1 MKKIFLALIVMA
13 FGLAGLKTVLAG
25 DVTVVIRDGSIG
37 NGQSGKLGIAVFP
50 NVPVAGIQ
58 IMIAFQTDQ
67 VTVREAE
74 IDGDPKGFQIHSN
87 IKNGTLKT
95 LIFNLSGGV
104 YGPEDEVVINVPLTP
119 VGGFTGFVLYELKE
133 LILAGEKGQVL
144 EVDRRLGTIEVS
156 LILPRTFRVESSY
169 PNPFNASTVINY
181 ELPRDAIVSARIY
194 SINGQLVI
202 ELENHLRKAGYYQ
215 LIWDGR
221 DAQHKPVSSGEY
233 FLVFQAG
240 EFQYKHKMLFLK

>member
-1 MKKIFLALIVMA
+1 MKKIFLALIVVA
-13 FGLAGLKTVLAG
+13 FWFVGLKTALAG
-25 DVTVVIRDGSIG
+25 DATVIIRDVSIG
-37 NGQSGKLGIAVFP
+37 NGQSGKLEVVVYP
-50 NVPVAGIQ
+50 DVPVAGIQ
-58 IMIAFQTDQ
+58 FEIAFQTDQ

-74 IDGDPKGFQIHSN
+74 IEGDTKGFQIHSN

-95 LIFNLSGGV
+95 LVFNLSGDV
-104 YGPEDEVVINVPLTP
+104 YGSEDEVLINVPLMP
-119 VGGFTGFVLYELKE
+119 VGDFTGIVLYELKE

-156 LILPRTFRVESSY
+156 PTLPRTFRVEPNY

-181 ELPRDAIVSARIY
+181 ELPWDATISARIY

-202 ELENHLRKAGYYQ
+202 ELENHLRKAGYHQ
-215 LIWDGR
+215 LIWYGR
-221 DAQHKPVSSGEY
+221 DTQHKPVSSGVY
-233 FLVFQAG
+233 ILLFQAG